1 MCVLFYFTKA
11 KIKQHA
17 FYLRNSTNP
26 NKLFFFLILNKYC
39 QGFASKMCFLG
50 FTKNSTYDLNSG
62 NKQSKFK
69 YQDNW
74 KEGKSNKRREEKINE
89 TYFRSAIC
97 FKVVELRLWLAII
110 KDELFCNFCNI

>member
-1 MCVLFYFTKA
+1 MSVLFYFIKA
-11 KIKQHA
+11 EIKPQA

-26 NKLFFFLILNKYC
+26 NKLVFLILNKYC

-50 FTKNSTYDLNSG
+50 FYQEFKIWFELG
-62 NKQSKFK
+62 KQ

-74 KEGKSNKRREEKINE
+74 KEGKSNKRWEEKSNQ

-97 FKVVELRLWLAII
+97 FKVVELRL
-110 KDELFCNFCNI
+110 